1 MKNFGF
7 IKAIYNDML
16 SEAISNKDIK
26 RQKIFKTYLKTL
38 KENEVLRTQFL
49 IYKNIEDKI
58 EESKTKAVEYIK
70 ENIALM
76 NKYSKKEILESNKK
90 LTKYISN
97 KIDDFKNIYD
107 ENRMK
112 PLHES
117 ISTLIFTE
125 KNAST
130 INKIIDSID
139 VASDYIKSNS
149 TRGIK
154 KVNESLG
161 VSNEILTSIV
171 VDKYNEKYKKLS
183 KGSKKLINTILE
195 SSTSDKIEFFESTIK
210 DCLGIVNE
218 QIVDADLS
226 LKESLL
232 SVKENL
238 LNRVFNESTFDVDI
252 LKIFQLK
259 KDLNE

>member
-7 IKAIYNDML
+7 IKTIYNDML
-16 SEAISNKDIK
+16 SEAISNKDVK
-26 RQKIFKTYLKTL
+26 KKKIFKTYIKKL

-49 IYKNIEDKI
+49 IYKNIESKI
-58 EESKTKAVEYIK
+58 EENETRIIEYIK
-70 ENIALM
+70 ENISLM
-76 NKYSKKEILESNKK
+76 NKFSKKQILNSNKK
-90 LTKYISN
+90 LAKGVSL
-97 KIDDFKNIYD
+97 KIEAYKNN
-107 ENRMK
+107 EVMK
-112 PLHES
+112 KLHEN
-117 ISTLIFTE
+117 ISYLINTQ
-125 KNAST
+125 KNAKT
-130 INKIIDSID
+130 IDSIFES
-139 VASDYIKSNS
+139 VSQISDYIKNN
-149 TRGIK
+149 TK
-154 KVNESLG
+154 KKITESLG

-171 VDKYNEKYKKLS
+171 VDKYNEKYMGLS
-183 KGSKKLINTILE
+183 EGSKKLINTILE
-195 SSTSDKIEFFESTIK
+195 SSNSDKIEFFNKTIK

-238 LNRVFNESTFDVDI
+238 LNRVFNESTFEVDI